1 MKPRPASVIDL
12 VKALAGPIVWAGA
25 FLLSSTLL
33 RHSRGGQRVAGSRV
47 RWSGSAATLVALA
60 ALALFSMRS
69 SVVYGRGNSALAE
82 PAFPFAKP
90 LIFLSM
96 IAVVWSSLPLFLLS
110 PWTQGMG

>member
-1 MKPRPASVIDL
+1 MKPRPSSMIDF
-12 VKALAGPIVWAGA
+12 VKALAGPIVWAGHFFFLYLTEA
-25 FLLSSTLL
+25 FAGA
-33 RHSRGGQRVAGSRV
+33 GGSPAAAV
-47 RWSGSAATLVALA
+47 RWSGIGATLVALA

-110 PWTQGMG
+110 PWTQGMV